1 MEAGYDYLLERS
13 RLQHRF
19 IRGSAI
25 FLVIIGA
32 LLLSAGAAYFIYSY
46 KARSDLGNLNYVVSD
61 PPRYD
66 AGVPALT
73 DLVPSE
79 ADQGASELSTAPS
92 DLPRDLPVTSVEP
105 VQDRAETGPVPSKPD
120 TVIATDTTVQPT
132 PVPEVAEPPL
142 ADNARPQISPSAI
155 AGQQL
160 YPGEAIKSTYWNNT
174 LEYEPSSYL
183 EASLIREFSPLD
195 PSSAAPLGTLSVPSK
210 ILIPSIGVDS
220 LVTGLGILNLGDS
233 RAYETPKHVVGHIPE
248 LANPGEMGSSWFFG
262 HLESPIA
269 GEGNVFYNLPGV
281 PDLLRKGLDVY
292 AIIESGPTA
301 YLYQIVETRVVHQN
315 DMKMYDTGRST
326 IHLVSCVPRFV
337 YDHRLIVTGEIVGIR
352 N

>member
-1 MEAGYDYLLERS
+1 MEAGYDYLLVRS
-13 RLQHRF
+13 RLQQRF

-25 FLVIIGA
+25 FLVVIGA
-32 LLLSAGAAYFIYSY
+32 LLLSAGAAYFVYSHE
-46 KARSDLGNLNYVVSD
+46 ARSSLGDLNYTVSD
-61 PPRYD
+61 TPEND
-66 AGVPALT
+66 AGVSTITNLG
-73 DLVPSE
+73 PSD
-79 ADQGASELSTAPS
+79 ADQGASKPSTVIS
-92 DLPRDLPVTSVEP
+92 DLPRNSAVTPVEP
-105 VQDRAETGPVPSKPD
+105 VQDQTKSGPAPSAPD
-120 TVIATDTTVQPT
+120 AVTSSDTTVQSTSEGEEPSL
-132 PVPEVAEPPL
+132 AE
-142 ADNARPQISPSAI
+142 DTRPQISASAI
-155 AGQQL
+155 ADQQL
-160 YPGEAIKSTYWNNT
+160 YPGEAIRATYWNNT

-183 EASLIREFSPLD
+183 EASLIRGFESFDS
-195 PSSAAPLGTLSVPSK
+195 SSASPVGTLSVPSK

-269 GEGNVFYNLPGV
+269 GEGNVFYNLPEI

-292 AIIESGPTA
+292 AIIESGPTS
-301 YLYQIVETRVVHQN
+301 YLYQIVETRVVHQD
-315 DMKMYDTGRST
+315 DMKMYDTGGST